1 MVRRLNK
8 EGSAVQFDSILAVL
22 ELSLSAVPATAVQ
35 ALKKIRI
42 GISQI
47 TCTKSIHYVKDW
59 KFFERDGLDRKM
71 ITVKTKAIVAALAA
85 RLLGY
90 TTFTG
95 RKEP

>member
-22 ELSLSAVPATAVQ
+22 ELSLSAVPATVVQ

-47 TCTKSIHYVKDW
+47 TCTKSAGTSKPQ
-59 KFFERDGLDRKM
+59 KRELFFTLSTREAEG
-71 ITVKTKAIVAALAA
+71 
-85 RLLGY
+85 
-90 TTFTG
+90 
-95 RKEP
+95 